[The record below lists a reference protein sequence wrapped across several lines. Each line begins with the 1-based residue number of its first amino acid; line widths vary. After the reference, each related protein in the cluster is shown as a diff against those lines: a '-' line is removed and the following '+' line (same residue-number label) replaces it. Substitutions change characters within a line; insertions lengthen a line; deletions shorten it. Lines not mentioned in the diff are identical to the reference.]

1 MSTEQRIMDAKAFF
15 EGKGLSPDE
24 VVRRGRQRG
33 LSVAILERAMVE
45 VAETYDELKDRDRD
59 LVWRVW
65 QAATQARGR
74 IYKNV
79 YLKRGSEIISLK
91 RIIWLLVAYGLAAT
105 AWGAIQCLQGL

>member
-1 MSTEQRIMDAKAFF
+1 MDAKAFF
-15 EGKGLSPDE
+15 ENKALSPDE
-24 VVRRGRQRG
+24 VIRRGRQRG

-45 VAETYDELKDRDRD
+45 VAESYDEVKDRDRD

-79 YLKRGSEIISLK
+79 YLKRGTEIIALK
-91 RIIWLLVAYGLAAT
+91 RIIWLLLAYGIIAT
-105 AWGAIQCLQGL
+105 LGEVLRWLQSFGL